1 MYSCGKQGK
10 YFLTLTLD
18 IKEEGVPF
26 VDISAEE
33 KKVKSVQKRFD
44 KLQKKDPE
52 KSLEEIYADQENVL
66 NLIKKYREDLKNSE
80 EVIAS
85 AINTLKFQ
93 TNPLNNKV
101 GDDEE
106 LLAFVTSSVKT
117 CDSLA
122 PKKKP
127 VARNKNKNNR
137 HAGHDH

>member
-1 MYSCGKQGK
+1 M
-10 YFLTLTLD
+10 
-18 IKEEGVPF
+18 V
-26 VDISAEE
+26 V
-33 KKVKSVQKRFD
+33 
-44 KLQKKDPE
+44 
-52 KSLEEIYADQENVL
+52 ENVL

-101 GDDEE
+101 GDDENI
-106 LLAFVTSSVKT
+106 LAFVTSSVKT

-127 VARNKNKNNR
+127 VTRNKNKNNR

>member
-1 MYSCGKQGK
+1 MRTIFRKLKVSKKIRKNISIKRKQ
-10 YFLTLTLD
+10 
-18 IKEEGVPF
+18 IE
-26 VDISAEE
+26 
-33 KKVKSVQKRFD
+33 D
-44 KLQKKDPE
+44 KLTARKAPE
-52 KSLEEIYADQENVL
+52 YLQISQE
-66 NLIKKYREDLKNSE
+66 KAEKYREDLKNSE